1 MPSTRERF
9 AMPSETSTIQQ
20 SAPKPPPPPA
30 PPSPPSLFELTKEPR
45 PIKPTGLFHELLDGN
60 HLVLHYDMLERPDL
74 YDDQARE
81 LVDQLT
87 DCRRRFDE
95 LGTVERQLL
104 DTATLEYA
112 TKPPVPSH
120 ERDRRQMVKRATQQL
135 EPLPDDAPGGPE
147 ESLPAFWW
155 LR

>member
-20 SAPKPPPPPA
+20 FAPKPPQPPA
-30 PPSPPSLFELTKEPR
+30 PPSPFELTEEPR

-60 HLVLHYDMLERPDL
+60 HLVLHYDMLDRPDL
-74 YDDQARE
+74 YDDQSRD
-81 LVDQLT
+81 LVAQLA
-87 DCRRRFDE
+87 DSRRRLED
-95 LGTVERQLL
+95 LTLQERQLL
-104 DTATLEYA
+104 DVAALEYA

-120 ERDRRQMVKRATQQL
+120 ERDRRQLTKRVVQKI